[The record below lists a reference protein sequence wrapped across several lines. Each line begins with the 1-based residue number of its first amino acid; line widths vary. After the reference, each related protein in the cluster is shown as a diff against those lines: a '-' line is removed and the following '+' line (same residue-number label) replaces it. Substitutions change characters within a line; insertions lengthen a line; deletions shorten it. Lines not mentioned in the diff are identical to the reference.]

1 MMKALRYGEQAS
13 LPFLLR
19 SLLRLRHGQITFR
32 GVWNGTVGEA
42 SDLHAVIEVHN
53 PDVMQLIFKQGVL
66 GAAESYIRG
75 DWKSDDL
82 VELIQ
87 I

>member
-32 GVWNGTVGEA
+32 GVWNGTV
-42 SDLHAVIEVHN
+42 D
-53 PDVMQLIFKQGVL
+53 QK
-66 GAAESYIRG
+66 
-75 DWKSDDL
+75 
-82 VELIQ
+82 
-87 I
+87 